1 MASDH
6 FLLRLANPDSNR
18 MTPDMVVAHV
28 GWLHQLS
35 DSGKLVLC
43 GSCDDD
49 TALILLRCT
58 SLHEAESLAATD
70 PFAACQAYGTRSV
83 VEFSP
88 ATPKNNFLLK

>member
-1 MASDH
+1 MASDT
-6 FLLRLANPDSNR
+6 FLVRLANPDGHR

-49 TALILLRCT
+49 TALILLRCP
-58 SLHEAESLAATD
+58 SQQEAEMLAATD
-70 PFAACQAYGTRSV
+70 PFAACGAYRSRSV
-83 VEFSP
+83 VKFQP
-88 ATPKNNFLLK
+88 ATPQNNFLLK